1 MTGTEDEGAAPTRVI
16 GSEESDADAL
26 GQQLAVIG
34 GVTEK

>member
-1 MTGTEDEGAAPTRVI
+1 MTGTRTRAPPPTRVI
-16 GSEESDADAL
+16 GSEASDADAL